1 MKIIN
6 QTYEE
11 TLYRAGVF
19 GDAVA
24 FADWHSNAVT
34 RNLPE
39 ETVFDET
46 ERKIREVQKLRSVEL
61 FRNSA

>member
-61 FRNSA
+61 LRNGS